1 MIYKG
6 ADMTKKSL
14 SKNAIP
20 SQLIAL
26 IEKIGSNIQVA
37 RKRRRMT
44 QKELA
49 TRVFCSIATI
59 NRLEKGDG
67 GVSLNILCQVLWVL
81 GIEDQLSDLASP
93 ERDSAGLQEDLQ
105 RIPKKIKRP
114 TEHNKNM
121 EF

>member
-1 MIYKG
+1 ME

-26 IEKIGSNIQVA
+26 IKKIGSNIQVA

-49 TRVFCSIATI
+49 TRVFVLLPLLTDLKKAM
-59 NRLEKGDG
+59 
-67 GVSLNILCQVLWVL
+67 GV
-81 GIEDQLSDLASP
+81 
-93 ERDSAGLQEDLQ
+93 
-105 RIPKKIKRP
+105 
-114 TEHNKNM
+114 
-121 EF
+121 